1 MPLFPLCNLSI
12 KESTLLN
19 FLKPSFSIRMKDF
32 KRNNANKS
40 NVCKESWKIIS
51 QIRKMLRIFF
61 LYV

>member
-12 KESTLLN
+12 KESMLLN
-19 FLKPSFSIRMKDF
+19 FLKPSFSICMKNF
-32 KRNNANKS
+32 KRNNTNKL
-40 NVCKESWKIIS
+40 NIYKESWKIIS